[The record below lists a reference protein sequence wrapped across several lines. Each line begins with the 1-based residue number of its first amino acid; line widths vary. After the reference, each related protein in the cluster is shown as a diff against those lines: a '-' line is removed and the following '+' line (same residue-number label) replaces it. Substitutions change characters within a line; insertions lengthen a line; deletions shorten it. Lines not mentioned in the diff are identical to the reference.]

1 MSLCFSAQ
9 SKATMTRGGV
19 MQYQLSAGCGHGRL
33 SSFTLA
39 DLASNKKK
47 EKKLRPAS
55 NIKRKLAFGLSLQ
68 PGTDLLTEGTWIA
81 LRRRVAARGGC
92 W

>member
-1 MSLCFSAQ
+1 
-9 SKATMTRGGV
+9 

-68 PGTDLLTEGTWIA
+68 RGTDLLTEGTWIA
-81 LRRRVAARGGC
+81 LRRRAAARGGC
-92 W
+92 R